1 MLINEMNNTKGYIDK
16 KINDLVNGA
25 PETMDTLKEIA
36 DAMDE
41 NADVVEALNNAI
53 GNKASIEYVDSV
65 VGDITTLI
73 NNL

>member
-36 DAMDE
+36 DAMEE

>member
-36 DAMDE
+36 DAMEE

-53 GNKASIEYVDSV
+53 GTKASIEYVDSI
-65 VGDITTLI
+65 VGDITKLI
-73 NNL
+73 NKL